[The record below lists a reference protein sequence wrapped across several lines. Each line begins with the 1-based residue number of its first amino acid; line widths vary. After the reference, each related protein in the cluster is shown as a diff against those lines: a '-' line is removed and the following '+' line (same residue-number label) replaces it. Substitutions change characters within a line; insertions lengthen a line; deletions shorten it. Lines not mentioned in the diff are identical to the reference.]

1 METNRRW
8 RSLGRMSKLGCVSY
22 WRGKPPPGRTASTR
36 TGAPRNPCVTRR
48 CYNWTRKNS
57 RAASDNRNG
66 GTKLDAR
73 DTSGD
78 SRSIRVV
85 LADDHPVVRAG
96 IKTMLEKEPG
106 LHVVGEIAEGSQVEA
121 LTSQWRPHV
130 LVLDV
135 NMPGL
140 DPVSAARR
148 LKDNQPSL
156 NILVLTAYDDDA
168 YVRGMLSAGATGYL
182 LKEEALDTLVTAI
195 RAVAR
200 GESWLSQRVAG
211 RLARRAVS
219 PPRAGATE
227 PLTAREGEVLRLL
240 ALGLGNDQIAET
252 LSISKR
258 TVQNHVS
265 NIYGKLGLD
274 SRAEAVLYA
283 IRHGIVDV
291 SEVKGP

>member
-1 METNRRW
+1 
-8 RSLGRMSKLGCVSY
+8 
-22 WRGKPPPGRTASTR
+22 
-36 TGAPRNPCVTRR
+36 
-48 CYNWTRKNS
+48 
-57 RAASDNRNG
+57 
-66 GTKLDAR
+66 
-73 DTSGD
+73 
-78 SRSIRVV
+78 V

-106 LHVVGEIAEGSQVEA
+106 LRVVGEIAEGSQVEA

-148 LKDNQPSL
+148 LKDNHPSL

-211 RLARRAVS
+211 RLARRAVF
-219 PPRAGATE
+219 PPGAGATE

-291 SEVKGP
+291 SEEKGP